1 MGLWEAAPMPSTFD
15 FIRFLTLRITLMTH
29 LNKVTVWLDGKRLA
43 NLVKDKDLPKELPVP
58 SGFRHRSE
66 AGMMTVRRV

>member
-1 MGLWEAAPMPSTFD
+1 MPSAFD
-15 FIRFLTLRITLMTH
+15 FIRFLNLRITSMTH
-29 LNKVTVWLDGKRLA
+29 LNKVTVWLDGKWLA
-43 NLVKDKDLPKELPVP
+43 KLVKDKGLRKELPVP